1 MAQPGQVDMERLWEL
16 SQKGYT
22 ADRLME
28 ELDMKD
34 RAELKNALEELLREK
49 GENDVLRGLI
59 GQASLDESQHMDG
72 L

>member
-1 MAQPGQVDMERLWEL
+1 MAKRGQVDMERLWEL
-16 SQKGYT
+16 TQRGYS
-22 ADRLME
+22 ADRLVN

-59 GQASLDESQHMDG
+59 GEASLDESQHMDG

>member
-1 MAQPGQVDMERLWEL
+1 MARRGQVDMERLWEL

-22 ADRLME
+22 ADRLMN

-34 RAELKNALEELLREK
+34 RAQLKNALEELLREK

>member
-1 MAQPGQVDMERLWEL
+1 MAERGQVDMERLWEL

-22 ADRLME
+22 ADQLMN
-28 ELDMKD
+28 ELNMKD
-34 RAELKNALEELLREK
+34 RAELRNALEELLRQK

-59 GQASLDESQHMDG
+59 GQASLDESQQMDG

>member
-1 MAQPGQVDMERLWEL
+1 MAERGHIDMERLWEL
-16 SQKGYT
+16 SQKGYS
-22 ADRLME
+22 ADRLMQ

-34 RAELKNALEELLREK
+34 RAELKNALEELLRER
-49 GENDVLRGLI
+49 GENDVLRGLV

>member
-1 MAQPGQVDMERLWEL
+1 MAEPLQVDKAKLWEL
-16 SQKGYT
+16 AQKGYSAT
-22 ADRLME
+22 ELMK
-28 ELDMKD
+28 ELDMKN

-59 GQASLDESQHMDG
+59 GEAGMPESQAVDG

>member
-1 MAQPGQVDMERLWEL
+1 MAQRGQVDMERLWEL

-22 ADRLME
+22 ADRLMN

-34 RAELKNALEELLREK
+34 RAELRNALEELLREK

>member
-1 MAQPGQVDMERLWEL
+1 MAQRGQVDMERLWEL

-22 ADRLME
+22 ADRLMN

-34 RAELKNALEELLREK
+34 RAELRNALEELLREK

-59 GQASLDESQHMDG
+59 GQASLDESQQMDG

>member
-1 MAQPGQVDMERLWEL
+1 MAQRGQIDMERLWEL
-16 SQKGYT
+16 AQKGYS
-22 ADRLME
+22 ADRLVQ

-34 RAELKNALEELLREK
+34 RAELKNALEELLRQK
-49 GENDVLRGLI
+49 GENDVVRGLI

>member
-1 MAQPGQVDMERLWEL
+1 MAQIGRVDMERLWEL
-16 SQKGYT
+16 SQKGYS

-34 RAELKNALEELLREK
+34 RAELRNALEELLREK